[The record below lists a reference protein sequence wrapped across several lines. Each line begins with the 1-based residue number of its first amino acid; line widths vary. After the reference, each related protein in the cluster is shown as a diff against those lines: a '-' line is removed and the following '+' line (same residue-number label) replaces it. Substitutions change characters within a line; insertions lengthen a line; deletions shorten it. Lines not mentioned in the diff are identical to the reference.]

1 MDQFLAWFDRGGVA
15 VVIVVFGLAF
25 FAGKVWPHIT
35 KRQDRID
42 AETKERQDRLDAEEK
57 ERAEVR
63 SKIEKER
70 HSEYMKVIGD
80 FAQALNAVNMT
91 TNALGQLI
99 GNMTNKID
107 DHHEQVM
114 AELRRH

>member
-1 MDQFLAWFDRGGVA
+1 MDQFLQWFDRGGVA
-15 VVIVVFGLAF
+15 VVIVAFMLLF
-25 FAGKVWPHIT
+25 FAGKIWPYIT
-35 KRQDRID
+35 KRQ
-42 AETKERQDRLDAEEK
+42 ERLDAEAKARQEK
-57 ERAEVR
+57 LDAEENARLEERA
-63 SKIEKER
+63 KTEKER
-70 HSEYMKVIGD
+70 HQEYMKVIGD

-114 AELRRH
+114 AELRRK